1 MIRKDRNNSQKH
13 LRVLRGGSYFN
24 NARNVRSAYR
34 FSNRPD
40 VRIINNGLRVAMEIK
55 RIEK

>member
-13 LRVLRGGSYFN
+13 LRVLRGGSWLNF
-24 NARNVRSAYR
+24 ARFVRSADRSDDWPVERY
-34 FSNRPD
+34 NY
-40 VRIINNGLRVAMEIK
+40 NGLRVVMEIK